1 MAVYP
6 DLYQTITDRVI
17 TLMETSGSNW
27 ANPFNKK
34 VSSLASA
41 NAVTHAKY
49 RGINTLLLAFTPYAC
64 PIWAGFQQWK
74 SKGCSVRKGEKGTA
88 IVYFKMLKR
97 TEIKAGKKVDS
108 VFPML
113 KTLHVFNA
121 EQVDGDFAAALLT
134 APEALVDETE
144 MCARAD
150 AAILATGVTLK
161 YTANPRAYY
170 SPSEDFVHLPERKL
184 FSATATS
191 SATEAYY
198 GTALHELVHA
208 TGHTSR
214 LARDFTGRFGTQAYA
229 FEELIAELG
238 SAFLSAELGIS
249 TEPRADHAQ
258 YLNNWLQVLKNDNR
272 AFMKAASCA
281 KAAAA
286 FIVPPPAVIETV
298 EEAA

>member
-88 IVYFKMLKR
+88 IVYFKMLKS

-121 EQVDGDFAAALLT
+121 EQVDGDFAAALVRQELLCSIEE
-134 APEALVDETE
+134 PG
-144 MCARAD
+144 ARFEHV
-150 AAILATGVTLK
+150 GVTHGDVAADSPLIQGPHLG
-161 YTANPRAYY
+161 YSENGNHRY
-170 SPSEDFVHLPERKL
+170 SPVTCCSGK
-184 FSATATS
+184 SAGICCWT
-191 SATEAYY
+191 
-198 GTALHELVHA
+198 
-208 TGHTSR
+208 TG
-214 LARDFTGRFGTQAYA
+214 
-229 FEELIAELG
+229 
-238 SAFLSAELGIS
+238 
-249 TEPRADHAQ
+249 
-258 YLNNWLQVLKNDNR
+258 
-272 AFMKAASCA
+272 
-281 KAAAA
+281 
-286 FIVPPPAVIETV
+286 
-298 EEAA
+298 